1 MATSSSNQRHTI
13 TVCTDCRITGKP
25 CRPGLE
31 LLAQLNES
39 LAALKQPLDRD
50 FSVSGTACMAG
61 CTRPCTIA
69 FQASGKATYLFGDI
83 LPDQNIEDLVAFAA
97 VYAGLPDGLTR
108 EAERPRGLNGKTIAR
123 VPAAFLASEQL
134 AERLQ

>member
-1 MATSSSNQRHTI
+1 MATSSSNTHAI

-31 LLAQLNES
+31 LLARLNES
-39 LAALKQPLDRD
+39 LAQVSQPLERD
-50 FSVSGTACMAG
+50 FSVSGTVCMAG

-83 LPDQNIEDLVAFAA
+83 LPDQSIEDLMAFADL
-97 VYAGLPDGLTR
+97 YAGRSDGLTR
-108 EAERPRGLNGKTIAR
+108 EVERPRSLSGKTIAR
-123 VPAAFLASEQL
+123 IPAAVMASESL
-134 AERLQ
+134 GERLQ

>member
-1 MATSSSNQRHTI
+1 MAKSSANKHTI
-13 TVCTDCRITGKP
+13 TVCTDCRITGTP

-31 LLAQLNES
+31 LLARLNDS
-39 LAALKQPLDRD
+39 LAALKQPLDQD
-50 FSVSGTACMAG
+50 FSVAGTACMAG

-83 LPDQNIEDLVAFAA
+83 TPDQDIDDLIAFAGI
-97 VYAGLPDGLTR
+97 YAGLADGMTR
-108 EAERPRGLNGKTIAR
+108 EAQRPRGLNGKTIAR
-123 VPAAFLASEQL
+123 LPAAVLASEQL